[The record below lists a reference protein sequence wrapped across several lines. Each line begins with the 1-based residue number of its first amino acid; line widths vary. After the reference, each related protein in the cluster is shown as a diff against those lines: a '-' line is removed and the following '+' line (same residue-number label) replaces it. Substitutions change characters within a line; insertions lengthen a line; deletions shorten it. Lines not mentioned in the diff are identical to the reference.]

1 MTINVMRMFEM
12 RSIIVEAKM
21 SDEVGGG
28 TFLLIA
34 TGYSHFDIC
43 RLVLDKEVLLR
54 NIDEMARL
62 LFILLQVMA
71 VLRLLAFV

>member
-28 TFLLIA
+28 HSF
-34 TGYSHFDIC
+34 
-43 RLVLDKEVLLR
+43 
-54 NIDEMARL
+54 
-62 LFILLQVMA
+62 
-71 VLRLLAFV
+71 